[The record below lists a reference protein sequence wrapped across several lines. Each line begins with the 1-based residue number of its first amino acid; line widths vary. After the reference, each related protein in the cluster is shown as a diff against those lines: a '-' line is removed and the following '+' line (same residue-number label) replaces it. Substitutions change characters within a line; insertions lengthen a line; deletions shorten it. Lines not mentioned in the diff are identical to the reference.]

1 MITPSPKVRYRQ
13 KAFALAAGP
22 VSYRSRIAQE
32 RRGKKINAPSAC
44 GAPIKM
50 IKLATHPARRVRG
63 DDPD

>member
-1 MITPSPKVRYRQ
+1 MLPMINPSPKVRYRQ

-32 RRGKKINAPSAC
+32 RRGKKINAPSAS

-50 IKLATHPARRVRG
+50 IK
-63 DDPD
+63 